1 MRIVVV
7 GLGNFGVWVSRTL
20 VELGHEVVAI
30 ERDGALVDRY
40 AEWTTR
46 AVQGDGTDPVLLRR
60 AGAAGAEAAV
70 VATGDDLASTILA
83 TLALRDL
90 GIREIY
96 TKVSSVNEARALE
109 ALDVTDEIFPEREAA
124 IELAHRLTSRG
135 VLGYQKDAEDV
146 KFGRHTS
153 ACQFSPVDHA
163 AIARACGC
171 RGVSIRSAGEYLPAL
186 REALSL
192 NETTVLDVYTDPEAY
207 PPITLFD
214 EKLDAVRKQRTA

>member
-135 VLGYQKDAEDV
+135 VLGYQKLAPGASIQEVAIPPDWIGKSLLEVAPREKLGIQVVGVRCALSDTV
-146 KFGRHTS
+146 TIPPDPAAPLKDSDS
-153 ACQFSPVDHA
+153 AIV
-163 AIARACGC
+163 
-171 RGVSIRSAGEYLPAL
+171 AGPDEAL
-186 REALSL
+186 RRLHGKREH
-192 NETTVLDVYTDPEAY
+192 
-207 PPITLFD
+207 
-214 EKLDAVRKQRTA
+214 